1 MPVFSKNVQVRFAH
15 VDAAGIMFYPRY
27 FELINDLVED
37 WFARGVGES
46 FKQLHLVEGRAVPTA
61 HVEVNFHAPSKLD
74 DKLTFTLS
82 VARIGTSSCTLN
94 IHARAGDEARLSAT
108 LVIVHMDMKTGKS
121 LPWPARTKA
130 AMAPWLDAHQ
140 NDNGENA

>member
-1 MPVFSKNVQVRFAH
+1 MQVFESHIAVRFKH

-37 WFARGVGES
+37 WFASGVGES

-61 HVEVNFHAPSKLD
+61 HIDVNFHAPSKLD
-74 DKLTFTLS
+74 DELTFDLS

-108 LVIVHMDMKTGKS
+108 LVIVHMDMQTGKS
-121 LPWPARTKA
+121 LPWPAHTKA
-130 AMAPWLDAHQ
+130 AMTPWLNAHQ
-140 NDNGENA
+140 NHNGENA